1 MAKATIEDFK
11 SWLGNIGKFSRTPR
25 NIEVVTDEGEG
36 YGNGVWSE
44 RYAVYIYTDNN
55 RYTITARDSNDSN
68 YLGCTASNRKP
79 RAGETWTRGNDLADG
94 KLTKKT
100 WHAILGDIVS
110 YEMVD
115 IHPSKPSY
123 IPDLPTADDGDCTG
137 PSLGE
142 DGLPEVPDIPADDE
156 PVGTSENS

>member
-1 MAKATIEDFK
+1 MAKKATIEDFK
-11 SWLGNIGKFSRTPR
+11 LWLGNIGKFSRTPR

-44 RYAVYIYTDNN
+44 RYTVRIYTDNN
-55 RYTITARDSNDSN
+55 CYAITARDSNDSN

-115 IHPSKPSY
+115 LNISSSRGV
-123 IPDLPTADDGDCTG
+123 PDLPANDDGDCTG

-142 DGLPEVPDIPADDE
+142 DDIPAVDE
-156 PVGTSENS
+156 PTGHPS